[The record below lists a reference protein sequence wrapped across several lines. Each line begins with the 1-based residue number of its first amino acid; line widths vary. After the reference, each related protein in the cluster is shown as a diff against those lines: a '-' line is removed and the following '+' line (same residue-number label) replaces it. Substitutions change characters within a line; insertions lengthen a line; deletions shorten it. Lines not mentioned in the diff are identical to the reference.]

1 MEAGKEPL
9 VGSYRSG
16 LVPRSEKTWRP
27 RKVRW
32 GVKTHLDHRRT
43 REAFKRASSIR
54 KILVNGVA
62 GQVTEALILPESRE
76 TM

>member
-1 MEAGKEPL
+1 M
-9 VGSYRSG
+9 
-16 LVPRSEKTWRP
+16 
-27 RKVRW
+27 RW